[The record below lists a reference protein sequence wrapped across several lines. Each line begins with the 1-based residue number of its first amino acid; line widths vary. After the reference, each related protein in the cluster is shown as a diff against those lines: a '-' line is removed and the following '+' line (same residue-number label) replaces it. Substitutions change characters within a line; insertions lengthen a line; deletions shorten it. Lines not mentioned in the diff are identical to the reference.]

1 MRVAHFNPS
10 LLKAPR
16 FLFAGTAFFGLLD
29 APPRPAFAE
38 NAKNVGR
45 AQIPDWARAIIQRPQ
60 RMHIHRIHKGP
71 DQRSPRTPADLAFVL
86 LAIVAAAGL
95 IIASLAL
102 GVAPGVDPDQT
113 LAIFA
118 AP

>member
-16 FLFAGTAFFGLLD
+16 FLFAGTAFFGFLN
-29 APPRPAFAE
+29 APPRPAFADNAE
-38 NAKNVGR
+38 NVDR
-45 AQIPDWARAIIQRPQ
+45 AELSDWARAMIQRPQ
-60 RMHIHRIHKGP
+60 RLHIPRIHKGL

-86 LAIVAAAGL
+86 LATVAAAGL